1 LLLLAAFLFLPDL
14 IFLFSLLF
22 LVTAV
27 FETILTT
34 LIYEKVRKVFKSDKL
49 LLNFL
54 LSVKTVIVIN
64 PLQIAASN
72 DLLIMGPGDMKSI
85 QAIDF
90 RSFYIKNKDIVQA
103 KPSKNNKELL
113 IHAKKMGKTKIYLTY
128 EKPPKKGIKI
138 VRIFIMSEPQK
149 EALDTFSKIKSL
161 NLSTDNGSLVLSG
174 EISRYEDYKKLITNG
189 ENLVR
194 VNKERLTL
202 DTRLQRYLLSNLY
215 NKLFERGLY
224 TSFCKFNGLIIECD
238 AWGNLHLD
246 QNQKTY
252 LRENFLFNINY
263 VDQKKPRC
271 AVISLYDLSSSDEYS
286 IEQVEDFF
294 SLNIKGI
301 NTFINSNEIKK
312 SAFQNNIKL
321 YHKIQF
327 NFLPDKPYE
336 FTIGETKKTMVTA
349 GLFEQSINESYFS
362 GININLKI
370 KQSPLGLIAESKS
383 KFSRSNEAIRRTIK
397 NTSNSSTLILKNKPT
412 IFFVYQGGL
421 KAKSANGTLYF
432 VKKFL
437 KKMDPKKNQVSKL
450 IKGVIQVNEQCKL

>member
-1 LLLLAAFLFLPDL
+1 M
-14 IFLFSLLF
+14 
-22 LVTAV
+22 
-27 FETILTT
+27 TT
-34 LIYEKVRKVFKSDKL
+34 FIYEKVRKVFKSDKL

-72 DLLIMGPGDMKSI
+72 DLLIMGPGDIKTV

-90 RSFYIKNKDIVQA
+90 RSFYIQNKDIVQA
-103 KPSKNNKELL
+103 KPSKNNKEFL
-113 IHAKKMGKTKIYLTY
+113 IHAKKVGKTKIYLTY
-128 EKPPKKGIKI
+128 EKLPKKGIKK
-138 VRIFIMSEPQK
+138 VRIFVMSEPQK
-149 EALDTFSKIKSL
+149 EALDTLSENKDL

-174 EISRYEDYKKLITNG
+174 EISRYEDYRKLINNW
-189 ENLVR
+189 ENLIGVK
-194 VNKERLTL
+194 KEKLTL
-202 DTRLQRYLLSNLY
+202 DTQLKRYLISDLY
-215 NKLFERGLY
+215 NKLFERDLH
-224 TSFCKFNGLIIECD
+224 TSFCKFNGVIIECD
-238 AWGNLHLD
+238 AWGDLHLN

-252 LRENFLFNINY
+252 LSENFLFNISY

-286 IEQVEDFF
+286 IGQVEDFF

-301 NTFINSNEIKK
+301 DTFINSNKIKK

-336 FTIGETKKTMVTA
+336 FTIGETKKTMVAA

-383 KFSRSNEAIRRTIK
+383 KFSRSNEVIRQTIK

-412 IFFVYQGGL
+412 IFLVYQGSL
-421 KAKSANGTLYF
+421 KTKSANGILYF
-432 VKKFL
+432 VKKFF
-437 KKMDPKKNQVSKL
+437 KKIDPKKNQVNKL
-450 IKGVIQVNEQCKL
+450 ITGVIQVNEQCKL